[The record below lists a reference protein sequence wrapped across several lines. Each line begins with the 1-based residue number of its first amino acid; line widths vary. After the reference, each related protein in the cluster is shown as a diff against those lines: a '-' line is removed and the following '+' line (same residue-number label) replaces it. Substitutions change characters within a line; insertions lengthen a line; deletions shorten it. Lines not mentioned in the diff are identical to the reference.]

1 MSGFLESKP
10 IQTWQQQ
17 YQQGFSH
24 TKSLLSFL
32 EIAESQVELI
42 QGQQFPLRVPLAFA
56 RRMQKGNPRDP
67 LLLQAL
73 PLQKELLAQPGY
85 HVDPVG
91 EQNDKVNPIPG
102 LLHKYHG
109 RVLLTLTS
117 ACAIHCRYCF
127 RRHFPYEENNPGRKG
142 WDKAIEYIQ
151 QHAQITEV
159 ILSGGDPL
167 SVSDN
172 LLLQFMTRLEK
183 ISHVKYLRIHT
194 RLPVMIP
201 DRVTH
206 ELLEM
211 LQLTR
216 FRVTVVLHCNHAN
229 EIDQEVEQALARL
242 KQAHVTLLNQSVLL
256 KDVNDSVEALLAL
269 SYRLFDNAVLPYYLH
284 LLDKVSG
291 ASHFEVSQQQ
301 AVSIAR
307 QLIDRLPGYLVP
319 KLVYEA
325 RGYQSK
331 VTVDLHM

>member
-1 MSGFLESKP
+1 M
-10 IQTWQQQ
+10 
-17 YQQGFSH
+17 
-24 TKSLLSFL
+24 
-32 EIAESQVELI
+32 
-42 QGQQFPLRVPLAFA
+42 
-56 RRMQKGNPRDP
+56 
-67 LLLQAL
+67 
-73 PLQKELLAQPGY
+73 
-85 HVDPVG
+85 
-91 EQNDKVNPIPG
+91 
-102 LLHKYHG
+102 
-109 RVLLTLTS
+109 
-117 ACAIHCRYCF
+117 
-127 RRHFPYEENNPGRKG
+127 
-142 WDKAIEYIQ
+142 
-151 QHAQITEV
+151 
-159 ILSGGDPL
+159 
-167 SVSDN
+167 
-172 LLLQFMTRLEK
+172 
-183 ISHVKYLRIHT
+183 KYLRIHA

-206 ELLEM
+206 ESLEM